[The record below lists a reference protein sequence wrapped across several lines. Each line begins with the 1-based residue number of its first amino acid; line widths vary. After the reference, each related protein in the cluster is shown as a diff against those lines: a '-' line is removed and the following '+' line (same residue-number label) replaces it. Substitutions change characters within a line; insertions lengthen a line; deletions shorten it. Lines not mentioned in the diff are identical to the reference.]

1 MPVLV
6 GCDGMGLER
15 DGGRGGSSFVVPDPK
30 KRKGRPGLFGKRVEN
45 LVTDPEPQN

>member
-15 DGGRGGSSFVVPDPK
+15 DGGSSFVVPDPK
-30 KRKGRPGLFGKRVEN
+30 KGKGRLGLFGKRVEN
-45 LVTDPEPQN
+45 LVTDPKPQN